1 MPDAA
6 MIPTWVGVV
15 VAVGTP
21 VLTFCGVLLANWLS
35 RQTAHET
42 ETRSRREETMRNLR
56 WAAELAVSDD
66 PRSALLGLTQLQALD
81 EAELLDAEQKVFV
94 TAAQRTAA
102 RLLVERSIKTGRAV
116 SSSLRKIAEAE
127 PAATRLHQANLRPE
141 AVRCGAPDGRAAAPG
156 LTAAC

>member
-1 MPDAA
+1 M
-6 MIPTWVGVV
+6 
-15 VAVGTP
+15 
-21 VLTFCGVLLANWLS
+21 
-35 RQTAHET
+35 T
-42 ETRSRREETMRNLR
+42 EPR
-56 WAAELAVSDD
+56 A

-127 PAATRLHQANLRPE
+127 PAATRLH
-141 AVRCGAPDGRAAAPG
+141 
-156 LTAAC
+156 

>member
-1 MPDAA
+1 M
-6 MIPTWVGVV
+6 
-15 VAVGTP
+15 
-21 VLTFCGVLLANWLS
+21 
-35 RQTAHET
+35 T
-42 ETRSRREETMRNLR
+42 EPR
-56 WAAELAVSDD
+56 A

-102 RLLVERSIKTGRAV
+102 RLLVERSIKAGRAV

-141 AVRCGAPDGRAAAPG
+141 AVRSGAPDGRAAAPG